1 MKKELRREGK
11 EVAFQNGTYS
21 LKTIDIRYNM
31 FLLDIHKKTNSDF
44 PNKIHANYK
53 KKILS

>member
-1 MKKELRREGK
+1 MKKQLRREGK